1 MWKFNE
7 TNNLPGKSLYHSS
20 DELYHYGI
28 PGMKWRHHKARLAE
42 YDKKFERG
50 TNKILSSTKNMNSA
64 NKKLNSLERKLNKEY
79 KDSIDYKIKR
89 DKRIKIAKVV
99 GGTAAVA
106 AGAYAVRKYFQ
117 KKGIKIET
125 DSARKAREL
134 ASENKRLDN
143 LLSSSTKNLNNFS
156 KDFIT
161 KDNLNKIANSKKTV
175 STNEAARLKE
185 AYDLFLKNK

>member
-1 MWKFNE
+1 MWIYNE
-7 TNNLPGKSLYHSS
+7 TKNLPGDSLYHSA
-20 DELYHYGI
+20 DELYHYGVL
-28 PGMKWRHHKARLAE
+28 GMKWKHHKARLAE

-50 TNKILSSTKNMNSA
+50 TNKILSSTKNMNSV

-106 AGAYAVRKYFQ
+106 AGAYAVHKYFQ

-125 DSARKAREL
+125 DHARKAREL
-134 ASENKRLDN
+134 VSENKRLDK

-161 KDNLNKIANSKKTV
+161 KDNLDKIAKSRKTV
-175 STNEAARLKE
+175 SADDAARLRE
-185 AYDLFLKNK
+185 AYNLFFKK